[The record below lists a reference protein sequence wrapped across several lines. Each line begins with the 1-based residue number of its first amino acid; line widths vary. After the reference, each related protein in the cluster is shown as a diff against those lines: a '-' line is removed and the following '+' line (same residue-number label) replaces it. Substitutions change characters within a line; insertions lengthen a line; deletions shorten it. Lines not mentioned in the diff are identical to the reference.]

1 VIPKAQGVEEV
12 VTATDKKMNKTAFLK
27 EFLKENPSANYEV
40 VTEAWTK
47 AGNTGTIS
55 TTLVSNIRNDLGLAG
70 NLRTRSKPAEA
81 NGATESSKPKAKVG
95 RPKKKTTKTK
105 VSARAR
111 AKGDLNDRSETSLV
125 PALKSKSLGKSSFV
139 KEVLFDNPQANTK
152 KVNDAW
158 TKAGM
163 EGRISDSLVSAIK
176 SGLGLA
182 RGLKSEPETASG
194 ESVTRTTKPKKN
206 NQATSKAS
214 GPSSARANRAES
226 NGASAEP
233 APARKARMSDRERL
247 LAEVEGDID
256 RLMFKLMRLGGLEAV
271 EDALRSAR
279 RVVVRSHEG

>member
-1 VIPKAQGVEEV
+1 M
-12 VTATDKKMNKTAFLK
+12 VTATDKKMNKTAFLT
-27 EFLKENPSANYEV
+27 EFLKENPSANYDV

-47 AGNTGTIS
+47 AGNTGTVS
-55 TTLVSNIRNDLGLAG
+55 TTLVSNIRKDLGLAG

-81 NGATESSKPKAKVG
+81 NGATESSKAKTNVG
-95 RPKKKTTKTK
+95 RSKKKTTKTK
-105 VSARAR
+105 ASARAR
-111 AKGDLNDRSETSLV
+111 SKGDLNDRSETSLV
-125 PALKSKSLGKSSFV
+125 PAANPKNQGKSSFV

-176 SGLGLA
+176 TTLGLT
-182 RGLKSEPETASG
+182 RSPKSEPKTPSG

-214 GPSSARANRAES
+214 GPSTAKANRAES
-226 NGASAEP
+226 NGTSAEP
-233 APARKARMSDRERL
+233 APSRKARMSDRERL

-256 RLMFKLMRLGGLEAV
+256 RLMFKLMKLGGLEAV